1 MGGGL
6 VESRLLL
13 LTGKESDVKRAKEM
27 LNQLDVKPPQ
37 FIYEARLVEMSKDNA
52 TKLGLTYDLGRAIQI
67 GENDLG
73 GQPNTTVNG
82 IAGGRQPNGGAIFR
96 TPYSIATKIDA
107 LATLGKANIL
117 ARPTLSALDG
127 NQAVTFIGDQVP
139 YVISQSIGPT
149 GGLNVQTGIA
159 SAGIRLQVSGRSNGD
174 GTMTIYVHPEIS
186 TITQF
191 VGGLPQ
197 ISTRFVDT
205 MIRVKNGET
214 IAIGGLVQK
223 TEIDNMR
230 KIPLI
235 GDLPILGQ
243 LFRSSDK
250 SIKES
255 EVLIFITCSLS
266 KD

>member
-1 MGGGL
+1 MI
-6 VESRLLL
+6 ESRLLL
-13 LTGKESDVKRAKEM
+13 LTGKDIDVKRAKEM
-27 LNQLDVKPPQ
+27 LSQLDVRPPQ
-37 FIYEARLVEMSKDNA
+37 FVYEARLVEVNKDDVSQ
-52 TKLGLTYDLGRAIQI
+52 LGLKFDLGRAIQI
-67 GENDLG
+67 GENDGG
-73 GQPNTTVNG
+73 GQPNTAINAVDGARKLT
-82 IAGGRQPNGGAIFR
+82 GGSIFR
-96 TPYSIATKIDA
+96 TPYSVATQIDA
-107 LATLGKANIL
+107 LATKGKANIL

-139 YVISQSIGPT
+139 YVISQSIGAN
-149 GGLNVQTGIA
+149 GGLNIQTGIA

-205 MIRVKNGET
+205 TIRVKNGET

-223 TEIDNMR
+223 QDIDNMR
-230 KIPLI
+230 KIPGL

-243 LFRSSDK
+243 LFRSTDK
-250 SIKES
+250 RTKES